1 MNGINRRCT
10 LAPWTQIC
18 PEKYGST
25 EIWQCSVL
33 HTILTWQCISIHQI
47 LKHGRSSLLSCP
59 RPRVCPRPNSN
70 QSCVR
75 LLHPASSAP
84 RPSRGCA
91 SPCAAQNHPAQPP
104 SLSTHNKELGWI
116 LSLFSLASPL
126 HNEPH
131 HGGRLPCRPAHLR
144 LYPHRQNGLASSH

>member
-1 MNGINRRCT
+1 MDADLPRKVWKHRN
-10 LAPWTQIC
+10 LAMLGSPYHFDMVMYLYTPN
-18 PEKYGST
+18 PET
-25 EIWQCSVL
+25 WPVFIVVL
-33 HTILTWQCISIHQI
+33 
-47 LKHGRSSLLSCP
+47 P